1 LLTLLQ
7 TKDSPPS
14 KKKSSFDFARLG
26 PRHKNPNNCSLEL
39 KKVPR
44 GLNNITHL
52 NNHFSKF
59 GKIVNI
65 QVSAVAVVSNGF

>member
-1 LLTLLQ
+1 M
-7 TKDSPPS
+7 
-14 KKKSSFDFARLG
+14 KKKPGFDFNRLG
-26 PRHKNPNNCSLEL
+26 PRTKNPVNCSLEL

-44 GLNNITHL
+44 ELNNITHL

-65 QVSAVAVVSNGF
+65 QVSFSK